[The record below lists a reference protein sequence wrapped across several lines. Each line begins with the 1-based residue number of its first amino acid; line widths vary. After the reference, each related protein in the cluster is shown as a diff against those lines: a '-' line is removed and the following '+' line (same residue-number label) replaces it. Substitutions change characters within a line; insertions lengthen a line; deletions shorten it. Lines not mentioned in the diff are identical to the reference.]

1 MMSKSQLPADQP
13 WSERT
18 AERAISFLAIVRNI
32 NKIKGYIC
40 CISLKSIQMVTQ
52 HSVPRAII
60 LSRSNR
66 KFGSMKVKDG
76 SACMGQPT
84 MRIFCSMSKQ
94 LLQRRKGKSSTVHK
108 RFKTKDV
115 SNSISVSPRVD
126 SSPRCLVC
134 GIMMPVL
141 LPRLVDNMRPRS
153 KCSSLRKTLHARA
166 AHWPLLISARIS
178 YSFLSFE
185 WSWGHHVTFCPQ
197 LHLRSSLLSSTN
209 ADCWNS
215 PD

>member
-1 MMSKSQLPADQP
+1 MMSKWQLPADQA

-18 AERAISFLAIVRNI
+18 AEPAISFLAIVRDI

-66 KFGSMKVKDG
+66 KFGEHEGKSR

-84 MRIFCSMSKQ
+84 MRIFCSMSIQ
-94 LLQRRKGKSSTVHK
+94 LLQWRKWKSYTVHK
-108 RFKTKDV
+108 RFNTKGV

-126 SSPRCLVC
+126 SSPRCLEC

-185 WSWGHHVTFCPQ
+185 WLLGTS
-197 LHLRSSLLSSTN
+197 RDILSSTPP
-209 ADCWNS
+209 AVFS
-215 PD
+215 A